1 MEEKQ
6 YIVKYKMK
14 KTIILFSFIAFLVIV
29 AVITLS
35 GAFNNI
41 GKNNNTISSTSPTP
55 VTTNPNRFSRD
66 LLISPT
72 IIETKVQSSSKE
84 AGGEYKAW
92 IKYQKVQNTIN
103 NLSEK
108 EKETLSAIKSNIPYK
123 TEGFEIDYSPIL
135 GTFIVLIKNEKGEE
149 EFLNWAKE
157 NGFSDFIKGSE
168 TKNLF
173 EYTEKDIGGY
183 IATAEQ
189 KLQDEINQIN
199 SNSKQ
204 ETNIDNNQI
213 GGQNET
219 PLQNVSTET
228 PLYMAQ
234 HEQSLNNLTSFINSI
249 VNFPEE
255 LEKKMSSLPIEEDV
269 DITPENL
276 ISPTPSSGPIAPPS
290 RLDYTISFRNS
301 SVKPKSNA
309 KNIIANKWSSSKEEY
324 YDIIVSK
331 SISRGWNPAF
341 ILALWAEETHASD
354 ATKISCGGGGNGNA
368 NEHLGCG
375 PQTCKTIEQSLDCVF
390 NNFSNFENNQFKEF
404 MMRYSGETS
413 LDFINNPY
421 FVKNIKYWY
430 QQLAD
435 NSVIE
440 DDKINDPSSINSV
453 SDLVSVLNNI
463 CGDSVNLS
471 CVNDL
476 QSVLPQNIYNEIS
489 TSVNTFNT
497 LSCVNFAKAALM
509 AENQKP
515 ISEIRNTALE
525 YITSPPNGYEFI
537 SYSPNSQIK
546 KGDLIIFNLS
556 YHNFG
561 HMAYVVEV
569 YNKDRIRI
577 ADASW
582 GGAGRVQE
590 RYYQLEP
597 QYNGEVKGWLREKI

>member
-14 KTIILFSFIAFLVIV
+14 KTIILFSFIAFLVI
-29 AVITLS
+29 AAFIALS

-55 VTTNPNRFSRD
+55 VSTYSNRSSRTSH
-66 LLISPT
+66 ISPT
-72 IIETKVQSSSKE
+72 IIQTKVQSSSKE
-84 AGGEYKAW
+84 IGGEYKTW

-123 TEGFEIDYSPIL
+123 TESFEIDYSSIL
-135 GTFIVLIKNEKGEE
+135 GTFIVSIKNEDGEK
-149 EFLNWAKE
+149 EFSNWAKE
-157 NGFSDFIKGSE
+157 KGFSDFIKNLE

-189 KLQDEINQIN
+189 KLQDEINEKN
-199 SNSKQ
+199 SSSKQ
-204 ETNIDNNQI
+204 ETNTNNNQTDS
-213 GGQNET
+213 QNISPT
-219 PLQNVSTET
+219 IDSSL
-228 PLYMAQ
+228 AQ
-234 HEQSLNNLTSFINSI
+234 DERSLNLLTSFINTI
-249 VNFPEE
+249 LDFPSE
-255 LEKKMSSLPIEEDV
+255 LEESMPSIPVEPEIN
-269 DITPENL
+269 ITPESS
-276 ISPTPSSGPIAPPS
+276 ISPTPVIDPGVISS
-290 RLDYTISFRNS
+290 RLNYNIPFRDS

-341 ILALWAEETHASD
+341 ILTLWAEETHASD
-354 ATKISCGGGGNGNA
+354 ETKISCGGGGNGIA
-368 NEHLGCG
+368 NEHLGCR

-404 MMRYSGETS
+404 MMKYSGETS

-430 QQLAD
+430 EQLAD
-435 NSVIE
+435 GSITKDE
-440 DDKINDPSSINSV
+440 KINDSSSINSV

-463 CGDSVNLS
+463 CGDSVNS
-471 CVNDL
+471 NCVNSL
-476 QSVLPQNIYNEIS
+476 KSVLPQNIYNEIS
-489 TSVNTFNT
+489 TSINTFGS

-515 ISEIRNTALE
+515 ISETRNTALE
-525 YITSPPNGYEFI
+525 YITSPPNGYKFI
-537 SYSPNSQIK
+537 SYSPGSQIK
-546 KGDLIIFNLS
+546 KGDLIIFDVG
-556 YHNFG
+556 HDFG
-561 HMAYVVEV
+561 HMAYVMEI
-569 YNKDRIRI
+569 YNKDNIKI
-577 ADASW
+577 AEGSW
-582 GGAGRVQE
+582 GGAGRVGE
-590 RYYQLEP
+590 RNYQLGP
-597 QYNGEVKGWLREKI
+597 QYNREVKGWLREKI